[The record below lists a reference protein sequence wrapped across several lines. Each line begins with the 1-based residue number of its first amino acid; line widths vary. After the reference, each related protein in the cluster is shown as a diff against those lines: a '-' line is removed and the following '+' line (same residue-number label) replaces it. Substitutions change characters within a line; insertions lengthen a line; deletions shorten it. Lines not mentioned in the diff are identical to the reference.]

1 MNYIRDK
8 GQLCMMKQEIHGR
21 ILKAIHENAD
31 SQFVFIYDYETQ
43 MVEWSREAS
52 DFFGFPQGPTAH
64 FFQTL
69 EHTVHPDDKEK
80 CDAELNRVLAY
91 EQGSFYKSYHM
102 KNKDGDYLL
111 CRGKGKV
118 YCDDDGKPMVFAGTV
133 TVCDEE
139 VSYDSVSGLQTVNG
153 FSNTIHRYNEM
164 DREYMVMMLEIHH
177 FHDVNALYGYD
188 FGNKVLYQLSNIFR
202 DLLKGSELGHVY
214 RIEGTTF
221 VFVIKG
227 RDLDSVKKMY
237 EQIRELTLHFLIDE
251 FTISMDMIGAVWYI
265 VERKPEPQLILSS
278 LISVLER
285 IKANETYELV
295 VYDDNMKADMSQS
308 LELLNTIKNSIRKD
322 CEGFFLCYQPFV
334 STLSGK
340 VIGAEALLRWQ
351 SAEYGVVGPY
361 RFIPYL
367 ESHPC
372 FYELGLWII
381 RQAVSDAKKI
391 REKCPNFFVNV
402 NMSYSQ
408 IQSPG
413 FKEEVVAILDSED
426 FPRTALQLEL
436 TERCRNLDLTFL
448 QQQLQF
454 FREEGIKIALD
465 DFGTG
470 TSTIELL
477 CNLPVDCVKIDQSY
491 IRNILVQ
498 ENNKAIVDATM
509 QCTRRLGIDVCL
521 EGVENEEVRDFVEQY
536 SANYHQ
542 GYFYAKP
549 VVYDEF
555 IQFLDKSWQRDRIN
569 VIRENG
575 KSRFDVSNI
584 LAMIP
589 GGFFIYIAGG
599 DERITCA
606 NEALLRMFECKNAED
621 FYELTGNRFK
631 GIVHPDD
638 YEKVEACIKNQITR
652 SEDKLDYVK
661 YRIITRTGKVKWV
674 NDYGRLVKN
683 EHDEDVFYVF
693 LGDSRRT
700 VEE

>member
-1 MNYIRDK
+1 
-8 GQLCMMKQEIHGR
+8 MKQEIHGR

-31 SQFVFIYDYETQ
+31 SQYVFIYDYETGL
-43 MVEWSREAS
+43 VEWSGEAVE
-52 DFFGFPQGPTAH
+52 FFGFPQEPTAH
-64 FFQTL
+64 FFEKL
-69 EHTVHPDDKEK
+69 ENVVHPDDREQ
-80 CDAELNRVLAY
+80 CGVELLRVL
-91 EQGSFYKSYHM
+91 QNVQDSFYKSYHM
-102 KNKDGDYLL
+102 RDAAGNYVL
-111 CRGKGKV
+111 CRGKGKI
-118 YCDDDGKPMVFAGTV
+118 YRDDDGKPMVFAGTV
-133 TVCDEE
+133 SVCDEE

-153 FSNTIHRYNEM
+153 FCNNIHRYNET
-164 DREYMVMMLEIHH
+164 DKEYMVLALEIHH

-202 DLLKGSELGHVY
+202 DLTGGSELGHVY

-221 VFVIKG
+221 AFVLKG
-227 RDLDSVKKMY
+227 QDLDFVRNLY
-237 EQIRELTLHFLIDE
+237 EQVRELTSHFQVDE
-251 FTISMDMIGAVWYI
+251 VTINMDIIGTVWYTK
-265 VERKPEPQLILSS
+265 EKKPDPQLILSA
-278 LISVLER
+278 LISVIER

-295 VYDDNMKADMSQS
+295 IYDDTMKEDMSQS
-308 LELLNTIKNSIRKD
+308 LELLNTIKNSIRKG

-340 VIGAEALLRWQ
+340 VIGAEALIRWKNE
-351 SAEYGVVGPY
+351 EYGVVGPY

-381 RQAVSDAKKI
+381 RQAVEDAKKI
-391 REKCPNFFVNV
+391 REKCPHFFVNV

-408 IQSPG
+408 IQRPG

-426 FPRTALQLEL
+426 FPREALQLEL
-436 TERCRNLDLTFL
+436 TERCRNLDLKFL
-448 QQQLQF
+448 QKQLQF
-454 FREEGIKIALD
+454 FRENGIKIALD

-491 IRNILVQ
+491 IINILEQ
-498 ENNKAIVDATM
+498 ENNKVIVDATM

-521 EGVENEEVRDFVEQY
+521 EGVENEEIRSFVEQY

-542 GYFYAKP
+542 GYFYSRP
-549 VVYDEF
+549 VVYEEF
-555 IQFLDKSWQRDRIN
+555 VKFLDCSWQSDRIN

-575 KSRFDVSNI
+575 RSRFDVSNI

-589 GGFFIYIAGG
+589 GGFFIYMADG

-606 NEALLRMFECKNAED
+606 NEALLKMFECKNADE
-621 FYELTGNRFK
+621 FYELTGNTFK

-661 YRIITRTGKVKWV
+661 YRIITKTGKVKWV
-674 NDYGRLVKN
+674 NDYGHLVKN

-700 VEE
+700 VEEG

>member
-1 MNYIRDK
+1 
-8 GQLCMMKQEIHGR
+8 MKQEIHGK
-21 ILKAIHENAD
+21 ILKALHEMAD
-31 SQFVFIYDYETQ
+31 SQYVFFYDYETE
-43 MVEWSREAS
+43 MVQWSVEAAE
-52 DFFGFPQGPTAH
+52 FFGFPHEPTAH
-64 FFQTL
+64 FLYTL
-69 EHTVHPDDKEK
+69 MNMVHPADREP
-80 CDAELNRVLAY
+80 CGAELIRVL
-91 EQGSFYKSYHM
+91 QHKQDSFYKSYHM
-102 KNKDGDYLL
+102 KNAEGKYLL

-118 YCDDDGKPMVFAGTV
+118 YCDDDGNPAVFAGTV
-133 TVCDEE
+133 SLCDEE

-153 FSNTIHRYNEM
+153 FCNTIHRYNET
-164 DREYMVMMLEIHH
+164 DRDYMVLAVEIHH

-202 DLLKGSELGHVY
+202 DLTIGSELGHVY

-221 VFVIKG
+221 AFVIKG
-227 RDLDSVKKMY
+227 HDLEIVKGLY
-237 EQIRELTLHFLIDE
+237 ERIRKLTSHFNADE
-251 FTISMDMIGAVWYI
+251 ATINMDIIGTVWYTK
-265 VERKPEPQLILSS
+265 EKRTDPQAILSA
-278 LISVLER
+278 LISVIER
-285 IKANETYELV
+285 SKANDTYELV
-295 VYDDNMKADMSQS
+295 VYDDAMKATMSQS
-308 LELLNTIKNSIRKD
+308 LELLNTIKNSIRRN

-340 VIGAEALLRWQ
+340 VIGAEALIRWK
-351 SAEYGVVGPY
+351 SEEYGVVGPY

-367 ESHPC
+367 ESNPC
-372 FYELGLWII
+372 FYDLGIWII

-408 IQSPG
+408 IQRPG
-413 FKEEVVAILDSED
+413 FKEEVVAILDEME
-426 FPRTALQLEL
+426 FPRDALQLEL
-436 TERCRNLDLTFL
+436 TERCRNLDLKFL

-454 FREEGIKIALD
+454 FRENGVKIALD

-491 IRNILVQ
+491 IINILEQ
-498 ENNKAIVDATM
+498 ENNKVIVDATM

-521 EGVENEEVRDFVEQY
+521 EGVENEEIRTFVEQY

-542 GYFYAKP
+542 GYFYARP

-555 IQFLDKSWQRDRIN
+555 IQYLDKSWQRERIN

-575 KSRFDVSNI
+575 RSRFDVSNI

-589 GGFFIYIAGG
+589 GGFFMYMASG

-606 NEALLRMFECKNAED
+606 NEALLKMFECKNADE
-621 FYELTGNRFK
+621 FYELTGNTFK

-674 NDYGRLVKN
+674 NDYGHLVKN

-693 LGDSRRT
+693 LGDSRRRA
-700 VEE
+700 EEAL